1 MTFETPLGKALQ
13 GGPSTQFG
21 FWLTLPSAPVARV
34 LLRSASASPFNKFSW
49 VLVDAEH
56 GLISDKDYY
65 ELSTAIASEGA
76 SPIIRV
82 PWHEEWMIKRALDAG
97 AHGVLLPMCHT
108 AEDAKRIVQYSKYPP
123 LGSRGYGPMFSPHSL
138 PGVTGAKYDDGADQS
153 LMVMVQIESRSAL
166 ENVEAIAKTDGVDV
180 LLIGP
185 FDLAKQMGVVR
196 GGEEHEAAIQTILKA
211 SHAAGKKAAIFCT
224 NGSQSLERANQGFDM
239 VSIITDLGA
248 IEEGITQTLQIASGK
263 GTEGGKEQRDQY

>member
-1 MTFETPLGKALQ
+1 MAFATPLRTALE
-13 GGPSTQFG
+13 SKTSQFG
-21 FWLTLPSAPVARV
+21 FWLTLPSAPVARL
-34 LLRSASASPFNKFSW
+34 LLRSAAASPFNNFSW
-49 VLVDAEH
+49 VLIDAEH

-138 PGVTGAKYDDGADQS
+138 PGVTGSQYDDGADQS
-153 LMVMVQIESRSAL
+153 LLVMVQIESRSAV

-196 GGEEHEAAIQTILKA
+196 GGEEHEAAIQATLKA
-211 SHAAGKKAAIFCT
+211 AKTAGKKAAIFCS
-224 NGSQSLERANQGFDM
+224 NGSQALTRAEQGFDM

-248 IEEGITQTLQIASGK
+248 IEEGIVNTLQAASVK
-263 GTEGGKEQRDQY
+263 GSEGETKKRDGY